1 MRELDVDC
9 KTRKE
14 GNLKKKNEKKK
25 KKRKFDSGKC
35 LSGGHVLEMKAEL
48 SLGSCSLQVGC

>member
-9 KTRKE
+9 KIRKE
-14 GNLKKKNEKKK
+14 GNLKRKNEKKK
-25 KKRKFDSGKC
+25 KKFDSGKC
-35 LSGGHVLEMKAEL
+35 LSGSHVLEMKAGL